1 MENGIGKSMISKKKG
16 IGSGDEKG
24 MGSENGIGKSM
35 ISKKKGMGSG
45 DEKGMGSDEHVKR

>member
-16 IGSGDEKG
+16 T
-24 MGSENGIGKSM
+24 
-35 ISKKKGMGSG
+35 GSG